1 LWQNV
6 NEGEDTFKDIDS
18 KKQKHFNLQPEVVQA
33 TSASVSA
40 GVDEKRKSKTVDPA
54 KKKIL
59 RGKSTTK
66 KPEKVELEIPVQ
78 KSEPEPEPKP
88 EPEPVIEAA
97 TTQPEPEVPEEVSAP
112 EMAAPASEPQPETE
126 TADAVSDE
134 VFVREIKP
142 EYESAPSVEQFDQV
156 PPPEVP
162 QTSLSAVAEREQV
175 EERQLPRQ
183 GRHRPEVDRT
193 ETGYDEF
200 RRPNRCQCYITSFS
214 SSLTLQTYDLINI
227 FSQV

>member
-1 LWQNV
+1 MRVKTRLRTLTQ
-6 NEGEDTFKDIDS
+6 
-18 KKQKHFNLQPEVVQA
+18 KKKKKHFNLQPEVVQA

-40 GVDEKRKSKTVDPA
+40 AVDEKRKSKTVDPA

-78 KSEPEPEPKP
+78 KSEPEPKP

-126 TADAVSDE
+126 TAEAVSDE
-134 VFVREIKP
+134 VFVQEIKP

-162 QTSLSAVAEREQV
+162 HTSLSAVAEREQL
-175 EERQLPRQ
+175 EEPQLAR
-183 GRHRPEVDRT
+183 RHRPEVDTT
-193 ETGYDEF
+193 ETGNDEF

-214 SSLTLQTYDLINI
+214 SSLTLRTYELTDI